1 MSYFTMAMHCM
12 VAILSYFT
20 IMSVLDKKVFLTKV
34 FLTKV
39 LFDKSLFDKSLF
51 DKSLFD
57 KSLFDKSPCNKGLFD
72 IKVLRGKV
80 FFIEQYFS

>member
-57 KSLFDKSPCNKGLFD
+57 KSPCNKGLFD